1 MAEYNPF
8 YNQGQQFAYYTP
20 VSPTKVETTKIND
33 SLYGEIELPKGYRI
47 NNSGI
52 VIAKANMPESQNYDF
67 SLMDSMHERH
77 SEQQDNNFSF
87 STMNPQNQ
95 TQSQIVKS
103 DLQGNKQ
110 KAFNYFKGKV
120 DNNGNQILSD
130 FQIAGLIGNLIQES
144 NLNPDIVNK
153 SSGAY
158 GLAQW
163 LGNRKKA
170 LFKKYGNNPTFDQQL
185 EFIWEELNT
194 TERNAFLHLLTTKS
208 YEDSTRSIM
217 DKFERPSKKEKDES
231 IARRLKNARSLLS

>member
-20 VSPTKVETTKIND
+20 VSPVKVETPKIND
-33 SLYGEIELPKGYRI
+33 SLYGEIELPEGYKV

-52 VIAKANMPESQNYDF
+52 VIAQANTPESQNYDF

-77 SEQQDNNFSF
+77 SDDTSSVANYN
-87 STMNPQNQ
+87 
-95 TQSQIVKS
+95 VKS

-130 FQIAGLIGNLIQES
+130 FQIAGLIGNLMQES
-144 NLNPDIVNK
+144 NLNPNIVNK

-158 GLAQW
+158 GIAQW
-163 LGNRKKA
+163 LGNRKTA
-170 LFKKYGNNPTFDQQL
+170 LHKKYGKNPTFEQQL
-185 EFIWEELNT
+185 DFLWEELNT
-194 TERNAFLHLLTTKS
+194 TEKSAFNHLLQTKS
-208 YEDSTRSIM
+208 YEEATNSVMNR
-217 DKFERPSKKEKDES
+217 FERPSAREKAES
-231 IARRLKNARSLLS
+231 ISKRLKNAKSLLS